1 MVSPGLDVDG
11 VLLDVDGVLT
21 VSWHAI
27 PGAVEAVAALRRDG
41 IPFKLMTNTTAH
53 TREALAAT
61 LRDAGFEEI
70 QAGDVITA
78 PLATAAYLRAHHAGA
93 RCFLLGEADV
103 APDLEGVILVD
114 ENPDVVVVAGADDA
128 FTWENLNRALRM
140 LLDGAAFVAMHR
152 NLTWMTDEG
161 LKLDA
166 GAYIAGLELA
176 TGAKA
181 EVAGKPA
188 AAFFHSAASLLGL
201 DPERVAM
208 VGDDVET
215 DVLAAQ
221 GVGMRGVLVRT
232 GKFRQETLDRASGTP
247 DAVVDSVVDVPALLG
262 R

>member
-1 MVSPGLDVDG
+1 MLDVDG

-21 VSWHAI
+21 VSWHAV
-27 PGAVEAVAALRRDG
+27 PGAVDAVGSLRHRG
-41 IPFKLMTNTTAH
+41 IPFKLMTNTTTH

-61 LRDAGFEEI
+61 LRSAGFEGLE
-70 QAGDVITA
+70 AADVITA
-78 PLATAAYLRAHHAGA
+78 PLATAAYLRGHHPGA
-93 RCFLLGEADV
+93 RCFLLGEPDV
-103 APDLEGVILVD
+103 APDLEGVTLVD
-114 ENPDVVVVAGADDA
+114 DHPDVVVVAGADDA

-140 LLDGAAFVAMHR
+140 LLEGAAFVAMHR

-161 LKLDA
+161 LKIDA

-176 TGAKA
+176 TGATA

-188 AAFFHSAASLLGL
+188 PAFFRSAAALLGAQ
-201 DPERVAM
+201 PERTVM

-221 GVGMRGVLVRT
+221 AVGMRGVLVRT
-232 GKFRQETLDRASGTP
+232 GKFRQEALKRSSGTP
-247 DAVVDSVVDVPALLG
+247 DVVVDSVADVPSLLG